1 MSTLIALLTGGGL
14 VAAGAV
20 INGVVTGLLNS
31 RAAREARKQ
40 DRLDKAYIEL
50 GEYLSRFGDW
60 ARSVQPFWGLPSPPD
75 PLPAED
81 RWHIE
86 ALVTIYGSPEVRA
99 LLDAWQEHA
108 RKIEAADDLIRSVER
123 SPNPSADVDKQAQQ
137 GKLALLDY
145 KAALQEAGKAI
156 RAQMWKEL
164 GRSRSR
170 YDHRQLPG

>member
-60 ARSVQPFWGLPSPPD
+60 ARSVQPFWGF
-75 PLPAED
+75 PLRP
-81 RWHIE
+81 
-86 ALVTIYGSPEVRA
+86 
-99 LLDAWQEHA
+99 
-108 RKIEAADDLIRSVER
+108 IRCLR
-123 SPNPSADVDKQAQQ
+123 RTD
-137 GKLALLDY
+137 GT
-145 KAALQEAGKAI
+145 
-156 RAQMWKEL
+156 
-164 GRSRSR
+164 
-170 YDHRQLPG
+170 